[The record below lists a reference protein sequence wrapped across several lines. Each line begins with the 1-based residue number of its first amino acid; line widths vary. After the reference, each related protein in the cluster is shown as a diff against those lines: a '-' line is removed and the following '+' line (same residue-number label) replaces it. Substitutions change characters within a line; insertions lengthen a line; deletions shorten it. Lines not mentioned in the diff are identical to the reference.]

1 MMVIKI
7 ENNYKVEH
15 IICNNAVM
23 EFTDSPTSFVSVDT
37 RNDELFPKWNS
48 YF

>member
-1 MMVIKI
+1 MMVIRI
-7 ENNYKVEH
+7 ENKDKVEL
-15 IICNNAVM
+15 IICNNAVI

-37 RNDELFPKWNS
+37 RYDELFPKWYS